1 MSQIDTNIFK
11 MTAIALFVAGLTG
24 CNTLVQ
30 SGFGVTPINHIE
42 KNWQKY
48 SKVYV
53 RGTVKQVVPFVGSA
67 AYELEDSTG
76 DIWVFTQKVPPPDPG
91 EEVLIQGQVKY
102 QSIPIADR
110 EFGEVYLEQVK
121 RLELNE
127 PSSNHIKND

>member
-1 MSQIDTNIFK
+1 MMQLHAKIVQ
-11 MTAIALFVAGLTG
+11 MTAISLLMAGLLTG
-24 CNTLVQ
+24 CQTWVQ
-30 SGFGVTPINHIE
+30 SGFGVTSVDRIE

-53 RGTVKQVVPFVGSA
+53 RGTVKQVVPFVGNA

-76 DIWVFTQKVPPPDPG
+76 NIWVFTSTIPAPKSG

-102 QSIPIADR
+102 QSIPISGQ
-110 EFGEVYLEQVK
+110 EFGEVYIEQVK

-127 PSSNHIKND
+127 